1 MGYLKCKS
9 CGGRYDLEHE
19 ESPDDFECCQ
29 CGGKLDFY
37 DDQGYKRMY
46 RSVSGKKSNSGM
58 HPLLKIL
65 IIIVGGY
72 LIFSFILV
80 PVMALILYTPLY
92 LGPSAGNYIF
102 PILFGI
108 CIAAII
114 GLLWFGFKRR

>member
-80 PVMALILYTPLY
+80 PYSFWAESSNPPTISCSMA
-92 LGPSAGNYIF
+92 PSFCKAE
-102 PILFGI
+102 
-108 CIAAII
+108 
-114 GLLWFGFKRR
+114 R

>member
-1 MGYLKCKS
+1 MILNAAS
-9 CGGRYDLEHE
+9 A
-19 ESPDDFECCQ
+19 
-29 CGGKLDFY
+29 GGKLDY

-92 LGPSAGNYIF
+92 LGPSTYFLFYLESALQLSLVFYGLDLREDDFKPMDLISIKSFYQYF
-102 PILFGI
+102 P
-108 CIAAII
+108 
-114 GLLWFGFKRR
+114 

>member
-1 MGYLKCKS
+1 MDGTIYNPENHLMILNAAS
-9 CGGRYDLEHE
+9 A
-19 ESPDDFECCQ
+19 
-29 CGGKLDFY
+29 GGKLDY